1 MTTHLD
7 TLLANWPLAPESE
20 ADADA
25 RHLRI
30 MAAIG
35 SPAGALSALSDEACV
50 AAPLPQVPDEA
61 ELSSI
66 TAPSAQ
72 APASRRGPS
81 PEGTAAEK
89 TMSNPTD
96 RTRDRQSLVD
106 LAKLA
111 TSPSMTPPPPSVS
124 VTRGVEA
131 TKDDS
136 GIVDFSALAAEDPG
150 AEARSKTTELAG
162 QGLFDDVPAA
172 AIAASAPSLAK
183 SAPTPAAPSSA
194 AALAPPSAS
203 ALPVAAVAAP
213 APAPTDSSKKKGPPM
228 LLLGGGVAM
237 AAAAAAVFFVMR
249 GKPEGV
255 APHPVETNAPM
266 QATAEAPAVTAPAAS
281 AVAAPVAVAEAPAA
295 ADTAAKSAA
304 SKPGA
309 AAAPVGGKPASVAA
323 APAGAGVDPKLE
335 FKMPAAA
342 TGKAGDLSEEMRRRV
357 GGETGAG
364 MTPAATGGG
373 AGPGNVPQK
382 PSQGQVAGAIA
393 GVLPAARAC
402 IGSDDPVVKAT
413 VMFKSD
419 GSVQSVSAPG
429 AGAACIKAALSK
441 AKVQPFAEA
450 TYSFPVTVRGTN

>member
-1 MTTHLD
+1 
-7 TLLANWPLAPESE
+7 
-20 ADADA
+20 
-25 RHLRI
+25 
-30 MAAIG
+30 
-35 SPAGALSALSDEACV
+35 
-50 AAPLPQVPDEA
+50 
-61 ELSSI
+61 
-66 TAPSAQ
+66 
-72 APASRRGPS
+72 
-81 PEGTAAEK
+81 
-89 TMSNPTD
+89 MSNPTD

-183 SAPTPAAPSSA
+183 SAPVAAAPSSA
-194 AALAPPSAS
+194 AALAPPSSS
-203 ALPVAAVAAP
+203 ALPVAAVAEP
-213 APAPTDSSKKKGPPM
+213 APAASDSSKKKGPPM
-228 LLLGGGVAM
+228 LLLGGAVAM
-237 AAAAAAVFFVMR
+237 AAAAAAVFLVMR
-249 GKPEGV
+249 SKPEVV
-255 APHPVETNAPM
+255 APHPIEPSAPM
-266 QATAEAPAVTAPAAS
+266 QATAAAPAVTAPAAT
-281 AVAAPVAVAEAPAA
+281 AAAAPVAVAEAPAA
-295 ADTAAKSAA
+295 GDPAAKAA
-304 SKPGA
+304 APKPGA
-309 AAAPVGGKPASVAA
+309 AAAPLGGKPASAAVAA

-342 TGKAGDLSEEMRRRV
+342 PGKAGDLSEEMRRRV

-419 GSVQSVSAPG
+419 GSVQSVTAPG